1 MKMNIQYFAEKGNMK
16 QLKEQRAEKV
26 QELKELYTKL
36 ETEQRAV
43 NEEEEQK
50 VKDIQRE
57 IDAIDKTIKMLEGM
71 KERLANDGEKDE
83 PKDGTKSAS
92 DGDKTETKEEAEQ
105 RAQDEERMF
114 AEYLR
119 GVANGELRA
128 DTNMT
133 ITDNGA
139 VIPETIAQK
148 IIEKVYDISP
158 ILEKATKYNV
168 KGNLVIP
175 FYPADSNDVEMAYAD
190 EFEELEASAGKFG
203 SIKLSGFLAGALTKV
218 SRSLMNNSQFDI
230 VSFVVN
236 HMAQKVARWIEGELL
251 KGTTSKITGLSTV
264 KQGVTAASQ
273 TAVTTD
279 ELIDLQDSVKDAF
292 QQGAIWIMSS
302 KTRTAIRKLKD
313 GNGRYLLQDD
323 INAAFGRTLLGKDVY
338 VSDNMPDMAAGSR
351 AIYYGDMSGLAVKIT
366 ENFEIQVMREIYATQ
381 HAVGVVGWTEI
392 DAKVEDEQKI
402 SVLTMAAAPGGSD

>member
-402 SVLTMAAAPGGSD
+402 SVLTMASGD